1 MADEYRSALGWIYA
15 GPYERAVTTQG
26 GAKTV
31 VEYMLS
37 ALGLNGDVS
46 IKISFWDDVP
56 SFIENGAAVL
66 VSGKFSTYEGK
77 DKNGDAKTTKTINVN
92 KVTQIGKNE
101 LVRSAGNVAPVK
113 RKAPKP
119 VDSDLDDLIDF

>member
-1 MADEYRSALGWIYA
+1 MSDEYRSALGWVYA
-15 GPYERAVTTQG
+15 GPYEREVTTQG
-26 GAKTV
+26 GSKTV

-46 IKISFWDDVP
+46 IKVSFWDTVP
-56 SFIENGAAVL
+56 SFVENGAAIL

-77 DKNGDAKTTKTINVN
+77 DKAGDIKITKTINVN

-101 LVRSAGNVAPVK
+101 LVRSAGNAAPVK
-113 RKAPKP
+113 RKAPRP
-119 VDSDLDDLIDF
+119 VEDDLNDDLGF